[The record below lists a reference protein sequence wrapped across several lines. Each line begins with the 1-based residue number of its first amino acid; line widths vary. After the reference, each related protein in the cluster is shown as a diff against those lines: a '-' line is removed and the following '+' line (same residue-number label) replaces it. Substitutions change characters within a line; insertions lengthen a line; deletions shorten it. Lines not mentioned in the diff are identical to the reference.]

1 MLKVKICGIR
11 EAEHAI
17 YASKLHVDYLGFVF
31 VENVRRQ
38 LTQDSGFELIQQYR
52 QGIMSNSPELV
63 GLFANQSLK
72 FVNDT
77 VRKCKLDM
85 VQLCGS
91 ETPDYWNSIDVPVIK
106 QIRVKQEQN
115 KEITRL
121 GIIESISQILDKN
134 CIPILDH
141 EEKGQLGGTG
151 NAFDWS
157 IIEGLSLEYKF
168 ILAGG
173 LKPNNVNLAIEKV
186 KPWGLDVSSGVES
199 NGIKDEKKILE
210 FINKI
215 HGK

>member
-1 MLKVKICGIR
+1 MPKIKICGIR
-11 EAEHAI
+11 EPQHAI

-38 LTQDSGFELIQQYR
+38 LTQNSGYELLQKYR
-52 QGIMSNSPELV
+52 QGITSHSPKLV

-72 FVNDT
+72 FVNNT
-77 VRKCKLDM
+77 VQKCKLDM
-85 VQLCGS
+85 VQLCGE
-91 ETPDYWNSIDVPVIK
+91 ETSDYWKLVDVPVIK
-106 QIRVKQEQN
+106 QIRVQQEQN
-115 KEITRL
+115 KEIAKTN
-121 GIIESISQILDKN
+121 IVENISQILDRK

-141 EEKGQLGGTG
+141 QEKGQLGGTG

-157 IIEGLSLEYKF
+157 IIEGLSLKYNF

-173 LKPNNVNLAIEKV
+173 LKSNNVNLAIEKV

-210 FINKI
+210 FVNKI
-215 HGK
+215 HGE